1 MFTMAKIRDGRTYLS
16 THLTAND
23 YYCEHETV
31 TGRWLGA
38 AAERLGLSD
47 DIHGDDVAFER
58 LRRNRHPQTNEKL
71 TPIDSAN
78 RICFLDFQCSAQ
90 KSVSVMAVTLGD
102 DRLLAAHD
110 RAAEVAFRE
119 LEKFAGAQA
128 NTKFERRNRVTANL
142 AAAAFRHTASRAL
155 DPQVHTHFVVANA
168 TWDEEAHSWRALTEY
183 EMLRAIRYAG
193 KVYQNELASACWS
206 LGYEVAGKRDERG
219 TVTGF
224 EIVGVPEAVCERFSK
239 RRAEVEEGIEAFRQ
253 KHGRTPTTA
262 EIHAITVDSRNVKLA
277 ETTTGAV
284 LAAQRAQLSSD
295 EFTRLRSIR
304 HAAEEREAR
313 PLAFPLERESLL
325 QAIGHLYERRSV
337 VAGHEVLAEALNQNL
352 GHIDLARLHVQAE
365 KASLVALT
373 EDDWTRA
380 HFATPRGL
388 ALERWAVDFVARS
401 RGRCPALGR
410 GTVAVDSRLSPPQR
424 EAVNE
429 VLASRDQVVCLRGAA
444 GVGKTTM
451 VKELHS
457 LLSAE
462 GRTMFYCAP
471 TSSAADTL
479 RKDGL
484 ATATTV
490 ADFLQNVSL
499 RERDRLPGAV
509 LVVDEAGL
517 ASNVQGGDLLRLVER
532 CDSRVVFLGD
542 SKQHTSVEAG
552 DFLRVLEDHS
562 PMHRVEVTDIRRQV
576 VAEYRGAVK
585 LMAVGTAR
593 AGLERLDKLGWVHE
607 GRAEY
612 LRAAVDDYLARA
624 EEGKRLDAVI
634 AVTPTWREN
643 DAFTDMLRGELK
655 ARGVLDAGERIAVHD
670 PLPWTRAQQ
679 SRADNYSPGLVVTFN
694 RKASG
699 WAAGE
704 TAEVSRIEGG
714 EVWLRTTGGERRL
727 PLNGE
732 ADFSVARTRK
742 IEVSSGDRL
751 LVRANDRAQGL
762 INGET
767 LTVSTLRGG
776 VIETVEGRCIDTAR
790 FRRFS
795 HGFAVTSHK
804 SQSKTAD
811 HVVVA
816 AERLNGKAAYVAC
829 SRGRYSCA
837 IHTPDTKALLAEL
850 PEGNRLAALDFLG
863 SGSARTP
870 PKNRERERAWETA
883 RDWLKQTAER
893 IVQRA
898 RTVGRVRGR
907 EGLHAP
913 ALGLGLP
920 GPVDAGHSK
929 DAPLGGRS
937 RL

>member
-1 MFTMAKIRDGRTYLS
+1 MFTMAKIKDGRTYLS
-16 THLTAND
+16 THLTSND

-38 AAERLGLSD
+38 AAERLGLSGE
-47 DIHGDDVAFER
+47 IHGDDAAFER

-71 TPIDSAN
+71 TPTDNAN

-90 KSVSVMAVTLGD
+90 KSISVMAVTLGD
-102 DRLLAAHD
+102 ARLLAAHD
-110 RAAEVAFRE
+110 RAAELAFGE
-119 LEKFAGAQA
+119 LEKFAAAQA
-128 NTKFERRNRVTANL
+128 NTKFERRNRVTGNL

-168 TWDEEAHSWRALTEY
+168 TWDEEAHAWRALTEY
-183 EMLRAIRYAG
+183 EILRAIRYAG
-193 KVYQNELASACWS
+193 KVYQNELASACRA
-206 LGYEVAGKRDERG
+206 LGYEVTEKRDERG
-219 TVTGF
+219 IITGF
-224 EIVGVPEAVCERFSK
+224 EIVGVSDEVCERFSK
-239 RRAEVEEGIEAFRQ
+239 RRAEVEKGMEAFRQ
-253 KHGRTPTTA
+253 KHGREPTTA
-262 EIHAITVDSRNVKLA
+262 EIHAITVDSRNVKLD
-277 ETTTGAV
+277 ETTTTAV
-284 LAAQRAQLSSD
+284 LAAQRAQLSPD
-295 EFTRLRSIR
+295 ELFRLRSLR
-304 HAAEEREAR
+304 SEAEEREAR
-313 PLAFPLERESLL
+313 PPEFPLERESLI

-337 VAGHEVLAEALNQNL
+337 AAGHEVLAEALNQNL
-352 GHIDLARLHVQAE
+352 GHIDLGRLREQAE
-365 KASLVALT
+365 KTSLVALT
-373 EDDWTRA
+373 ENDWTRA

-388 ALERWAVDFVARS
+388 ALERWAVDFVGRS
-401 RGRCPALGR
+401 RGHYPALAH
-410 GTVAVDSRLSPPQR
+410 GTVAENSRLSPPQR

-429 VLASRDQVVCLRGAA
+429 VLSTRDQVVCLRGAA

-451 VKELHS
+451 VKELNG
-457 LLSAE
+457 LLSTE
-462 GRTMFYCAP
+462 GRTVFYCAP

-517 ASNVQGGDLLRLVER
+517 ASNVQGGELLRLAER

-552 DFLRVLEDHS
+552 DFLRILETHS
-562 PMHRVEVTDIRRQV
+562 PLHRVEVTDIRRQEA
-576 VAEYRGAVK
+576 AEYRGAVK

-593 AGLERLDKLGWVHE
+593 AGLERLDELGWVRE
-607 GRAEY
+607 GRADY
-612 LRAAVDDYLARA
+612 LRAAVDDYLVRSDD
-624 EEGKRLDAVI
+624 GKRLDAVI
-634 AVTPTWREN
+634 AVTPTWREL
-643 DAFTDMLRGELK
+643 DAFTDMLRDELK
-655 ARGVLDAGERIAVHD
+655 TRGVLATGARLAVHD

-679 SRADNYSPGLVVTFN
+679 TQPDNYTPGLVVTFN

-699 WAAGE
+699 FSAGE
-704 TAEVSRIEGG
+704 TAEVARVAGG
-714 EVWLRTTGGERRL
+714 EVWLRTSVGGERRL
-727 PLNGE
+727 PLGE
-732 ADFSVARTRK
+732 ADFSVARTRE
-742 IEVSSGDRL
+742 IEVSPGDRL

-767 LTVSTLRGG
+767 LTVTALRGS
-776 VIETVEGRCIDTAR
+776 VIETAEGRSIDANR

-829 SRGRYSCA
+829 SRGRYTCTV
-837 IHTPDTKALLAEL
+837 HTPSKEGLLAEL

-863 SGSARTP
+863 LDTAPPTP
-870 PKNRERERAWETA
+870 KSREREHAWETA
-883 RDWLKQTAER
+883 RDWLRQTAEKIAR
-893 IVQRA
+893 SVQM
-898 RTVGRVRGR
+898 VGRVWGR

-913 ALGLGLP
+913 SLGPGLP
-920 GPVDAGHSK
+920 GPVDATRYK
-929 DAPLGGRS
+929 DAPGDARS

>member
-23 YYCEHETV
+23 YYCENESV

-38 AAERLGLSD
+38 AAERLGLRG
-47 DIHGDDVAFER
+47 DIHGDDAAFER
-58 LRRNRHPQTNEKL
+58 LRCNRNPQTNEKL
-71 TPIDSAN
+71 TSINNAK

-90 KSVSVMAVTLGD
+90 KSVSVMAITMGD
-102 DRLLAAHD
+102 ERLLEAHD
-110 RAAEVAFRE
+110 RAAAVAFGE
-119 LEKFAGAQA
+119 LEKFAACQA
-128 NTKFERRNRVTANL
+128 NTKLERKNRITGNL

-168 TWDEEAHSWRALTEY
+168 TWDEEARAWRALTEY

-193 KVYQNELASACWS
+193 KVYQNELAVACRS
-206 LGYEVAGKRDERG
+206 LGYEVASKRDERG

-224 EIVGVPEAVCERFSK
+224 EIVGVSAEVCERFSK
-239 RRAEVEEGIEAFRQ
+239 RRAEVEKGMEAFRQ
-253 KHGRTPTTA
+253 KHGRAPTTA

-277 ETTTGAV
+277 EATTGAV
-284 LAAQRAQLSSD
+284 LAAQREQLSQPEFAQLWAV
-295 EFTRLRSIR
+295 RQV
-304 HAAEEREAR
+304 AEERSER
-313 PLAFPLERESLL
+313 SSELPFERESLL

-337 VAGHEVLAEALNQNL
+337 VVGHEVLAEALNQNL
-352 GHIDLARLHVQAE
+352 GYIDLARLHAQAE
-365 KASLVALT
+365 KTSLVALT

-388 ALERWAVDFVARS
+388 ALERWAVDFIGRS
-401 RGRCPALGR
+401 RGRCLALSR
-410 GTVAVDSRLSPPQR
+410 SEVASDSRLSPPQR
-424 EAVNE
+424 EAISE

-451 VKELHS
+451 VKELHG

-462 GRTMFYCAP
+462 GRTVFYCAP

-484 ATATTV
+484 RTATTV

-499 RERDRLPGAV
+499 SECERLPGAV

-517 ASNVQGGDLLRLVER
+517 ASNVQGGELLRIAER
-532 CDSRVVFLGD
+532 YDTRVVFLGD

-552 DFLRVLEDHS
+552 DFLRILETHS
-562 PMHRVEVTDIRRQV
+562 PLHRVEVTDIRRQV
-576 VAEYRGAVK
+576 VTEYRDAVK
-585 LMAVGTAR
+585 LMAVGTTR

-612 LRAAVDDYLARA
+612 LRAAVDDYLARS
-624 EEGKRLDAVI
+624 ENGKRLNSVI

-643 DAFTDMLRGELK
+643 DAFTAMLRDELK
-655 ARGVLDAGERIAVHD
+655 ARGVLSSGEKIVVHD
-670 PLPWTRAQQ
+670 PLPWTRMQQ
-679 SRADNYSPGLVVTFN
+679 AHPDNYTPGLVITFN
-694 RKASG
+694 RNG
-699 WAAGE
+699 GGFRAGE
-704 TAEVSRIEGG
+704 CAEVVRVEKDT
-714 EVWLRTTGGERRL
+714 VWLRRPTGECRL
-727 PLNGE
+727 PFEGE
-732 ADFSVARTRK
+732 DFSVARPRE
-742 IEVSSGDRL
+742 IDVSPGDRL
-751 LVRANDRAQGL
+751 LVRANDRKHAL

-767 LTVSTLRGG
+767 LTVTALRDG
-776 VIETVEGRCIDTAR
+776 VIETAEGHRIDTTR

-811 HVVVA
+811 HVIVA

-837 IHTPDTKALLAEL
+837 IHTPDKAALLDEL

-863 SGSARTP
+863 SALTQEPS
-870 PKNRERERAWETA
+870 KNEGRERAWEVA
-883 RDWLKQTAER
+883 CDWLRQTADKMVQCAQTWGR
-893 IVQRA
+893 I
-898 RTVGRVRGR
+898 RGR
-907 EGLHAP
+907 DRFHAP
-913 ALGLGLP
+913 TLEVSPP
-920 GPVDAGHSK
+920 GRAVDRSRPIEASDH
-929 DAPLGGRS
+929 GRS
-937 RL
+937 HP